1 MKNKDIVLAFI
12 KGRSGSTTNLAS
24 YCGYLVSYHTT
35 IAQWCD
41 NGRLIVNTTKYSTTT
56 SHHLGMLKRLLGGY
70 EEIPH
75 GPVTGYAVVP
85 AAFVIF
91 VKDVP
96 IGTNNLIDYVEREDR
111 AFVL

>member
-12 KGRSGSTTNLAS
+12 RGRSGSTTNLAS

-41 NGRLIVNTTKYSTTT
+41 NGRLIVNTTKYSATT
-56 SHHLGMLKRLLGGY
+56 SHHLGILKKLLGA
-70 EEIPH
+70 
-75 GPVTGYAVVP
+75 VTGYEVVP
-85 AAFVIF
+85 AAAVIF